1 MAKYPGMQIL
11 YEVGTRKELALSYGV
26 SERTIYRWLNRA
38 AAESGITPKLSV
50 KFPGAK
56 KIEAF
61 KGTRKQLAAKYG
73 VSERTAYRWINKAKA
88 QGASIPSRA
97 NKSKYP
103 GEQILYEVGTNKELA
118 QSYGVSPRTVS
129 RWKKKARDKQEIDQ
143 INQGLPE
150 EIITETEEEFI
161 SEQPQ
166 LEDPLDE
173 ILDSIPEPDTEG
185 RDYTRNPFYDE
196 WTEEMVSY
204 LDDIIDVV
212 SETEGLISDTSIFRT
227 LSKEEQRDYI
237 NEYLQYQSGYDEHQ
251 FYNELTHQMDYSP
264 NFISNINIWGEEF
277 EDWAQQQHDYGMYEI
292 PYF

>member
-26 SERTIYRWLNRA
+26 SERTVYRWLNRA
-38 AAESGITPKLSV
+38 AAESGLTPKLTA

-88 QGASIPSRA
+88 QGANIPSKA
-97 NKSKYP
+97 NKSRYP

-143 INQGLPE
+143 INRGLPEEILTEPEVEELGEFPE
-150 EIITETEEEFI
+150 EIITEPEIEEPKVEFEGKEFDDKSQQTLYDITERLLNPDNDLLVDDSIFKGLSTEE
-161 SEQPQ
+161 Q
-166 LEDPLDE
+166 
-173 ILDSIPEPDTEG
+173 
-185 RDYTRNPFYDE
+185 
-196 WTEEMVSY
+196 M
-204 LDDIIDVV
+204 
-212 SETEGLISDTSIFRT
+212 
-227 LSKEEQRDYI
+227 DYI
-237 NEYLQYQSGYDEHQ
+237 DMYLQYQYELDEHQ
-251 FYNELTHQMDYSP
+251 FYNPETHKMDFSP
-264 NFISNINIWGEEF
+264 EYVSNINIWGEEF
-277 EDWAQQQHDYGMYEI
+277 EDWAQKQHDYGMYEI
-292 PYF
+292 PY

>member
-1 MAKYPGMQIL
+1 MAKYPGIQIL

-26 SERTIYRWLNRA
+26 SERTVYRWLNRA
-38 AAESGITPKLSV
+38 AAESGLTPKLTA

-88 QGASIPSRA
+88 QGANIPSKA
-97 NKSKYP
+97 NKSRYP

-150 EIITETEEEFI
+150 EILTEPEVEELGEFPEEYIEEPEIEEPEVEFEGKEFDDQSQQTLYDITERLLNPDNDLLVDDSIFKGLSTEE
-161 SEQPQ
+161 Q
-166 LEDPLDE
+166 
-173 ILDSIPEPDTEG
+173 
-185 RDYTRNPFYDE
+185 
-196 WTEEMVSY
+196 M
-204 LDDIIDVV
+204 
-212 SETEGLISDTSIFRT
+212 
-227 LSKEEQRDYI
+227 DYI
-237 NEYLQYQSGYDEHQ
+237 DMYLQYQYELDEHQ
-251 FYNELTHQMDYSP
+251 FYNPETHKMDFSP
-264 NFISNINIWGEEF
+264 EYVSNINIWGEEF
-277 EDWAQQQHDYGMYEI
+277 EDWAQKQHDYGMYEI
-292 PYF
+292 PY

>member
-1 MAKYPGMQIL
+1 MANYPGIQIL

-38 AAESGITPKLSV
+38 AAESGLTPKLTA

-88 QGASIPSRA
+88 QGANIPSRA
-97 NKSKYP
+97 NKSNYP

-143 INQGLPE
+143 INRGLPE
-150 EIITETEEEFI
+150 EIITEPEVEELGEFPEEYITEPETEAPEF
-161 SEQPQ
+161 
-166 LEDPLDE
+166 
-173 ILDSIPEPDTEG
+173 EG
-185 RDYTRNPFYDE
+185 REFEDESQQTLYDITERLLNPDND
-196 WTEEMVSY
+196 
-204 LDDIIDVV
+204 L
-212 SETEGLISDTSIFRT
+212 LSDNSIFKT
-227 LSKEEQRDYI
+227 LSVEEQMDYI
-237 NEYLQYQSGYDEHQ
+237 DMYLQYQYELDEHQ
-251 FYNELTHQMDYSP
+251 FYNPETHKMDFSP
-264 NFISNINIWGEEF
+264 DFVSNINIWGDEF
-277 EDWAQQQHDYGMYEI
+277 EDWAQKQHDYGMYEI
-292 PYF
+292 PY

>member
-1 MAKYPGMQIL
+1 MAKYPGFSIL
-11 YEVGTRKELALSYGV
+11 YEVGSRKELALSYGV

-38 AAESGITPKLSV
+38 AAESGITPKLTA

-143 INQGLPE
+143 INRGLPE
-150 EIITETEEEFI
+150 EIITEPEVEELGEFPEEIITEPEIEEPEIEPEGKEF
-161 SEQPQ
+161 
-166 LEDPLDE
+166 EDESQQTLYDITE
-173 ILDSIPEPDTEG
+173 RLLNPDNE
-185 RDYTRNPFYDE
+185 
-196 WTEEMVSY
+196 
-204 LDDIIDVV
+204 L
-212 SETEGLISDTSIFRT
+212 LSDNSIFKT
-227 LSKEEQRDYI
+227 LSVEEQMDYI
-237 NEYLQYQSGYDEHQ
+237 DMYLQYQCELDEHQ
-251 FYNELTHQMDYSP
+251 FYNPETHKMDFSP
-264 NFISNINIWGEEF
+264 DFVSNINIWGDEF
-277 EDWAQQQHDYGMYEI
+277 EDWAQKQHDYGMYEI
-292 PYF
+292 PY

>member
-1 MAKYPGMQIL
+1 MANYPGMQIL

-38 AAESGITPKLSV
+38 AAESGLAPKLSV

-88 QGASIPSRA
+88 QGANIPSKA
-97 NKSKYP
+97 NKSRYP

-150 EIITETEEEFI
+150 EIITEPEVEELGEFPEEIITEPEEPEI
-161 SEQPQ
+161 EEPN
-166 LEDPLDE
+166 LEF
-173 ILDSIPEPDTEG
+173 EG
-185 RDYTRNPFYDE
+185 REFEDESQQTLYDITERLLNPDND
-196 WTEEMVSY
+196 
-204 LDDIIDVV
+204 L
-212 SETEGLISDTSIFRT
+212 LSDNSIFKT
-227 LSKEEQRDYI
+227 LSVEEQMDYI
-237 NEYLQYQSGYDEHQ
+237 DMYLQYQYELDEHQ
-251 FYNELTHQMDYSP
+251 FYNPETHKMDFSP
-264 NFISNINIWGEEF
+264 DFVSNINIWGDEF
-277 EDWAQQQHDYGMYEI
+277 EDWAQKQHDYGMYEI
-292 PYF
+292 PY

>member
-1 MAKYPGMQIL
+1 MANYPGIQIL

-38 AAESGITPKLSV
+38 AAESGLTPKLTA

-88 QGASIPSRA
+88 QGANIPSKA

-143 INQGLPE
+143 INRGLPE
-150 EIITETEEEFI
+150 EIITEPEVEELGEFPEEYITEPETEAPEF
-161 SEQPQ
+161 
-166 LEDPLDE
+166 
-173 ILDSIPEPDTEG
+173 EG
-185 RDYTRNPFYDE
+185 REFEDESQQTLYDITERLLNPDND
-196 WTEEMVSY
+196 
-204 LDDIIDVV
+204 L
-212 SETEGLISDTSIFRT
+212 LSDNSIFKT
-227 LSKEEQRDYI
+227 LSVEEQMDYI
-237 NEYLQYQSGYDEHQ
+237 DMYLQYQYELDEHQ
-251 FYNELTHQMDYSP
+251 FYNPETHKMDFSP
-264 NFISNINIWGEEF
+264 DFVSNINIWGDEF
-277 EDWAQQQHDYGMYEI
+277 EDWAQKQHDYGMYEI
-292 PYF
+292 PY

>member
-1 MAKYPGMQIL
+1 MANYPGIQIL

-38 AAESGITPKLSV
+38 AAESGLTPKLSV

-88 QGASIPSRA
+88 QGANIPSKA

-143 INQGLPE
+143 INRGLPE
-150 EIITETEEEFI
+150 EIITEPEVEELGEFPEEYITEEPGTEEPTIEF
-161 SEQPQ
+161 
-166 LEDPLDE
+166 
-173 ILDSIPEPDTEG
+173 EG
-185 RDYTRNPFYDE
+185 REFEDESQQTLYDITERLLNPDNE
-196 WTEEMVSY
+196 
-204 LDDIIDVV
+204 L
-212 SETEGLISDTSIFRT
+212 LSDNSIFKT
-227 LSKEEQRDYI
+227 LSVEEQMDYI
-237 NEYLQYQSGYDEHQ
+237 DMYLQYQYELDEHQ
-251 FYNELTHQMDYSP
+251 FYNPETHKMDFSP
-264 NFISNINIWGEEF
+264 DFVSNINIWGDEF
-277 EDWAQQQHDYGMYEI
+277 EDWAQKQHDYGMYEI
-292 PYF
+292 PY

>member
-1 MAKYPGMQIL
+1 MANYPGMQIL
-11 YEVGTRKELALSYGV
+11 YEVGTRKELAASYGV

-38 AAESGITPKLSV
+38 AAESGLTPKLTA

-143 INQGLPE
+143 INRGLPE
-150 EIITETEEEFI
+150 EIITEPEVEELGEFPEEIITEPEIEE
-161 SEQPQ
+161 P
-166 LEDPLDE
+166 E
-173 ILDSIPEPDTEG
+173 IEEPGAEFEG
-185 RDYTRNPFYDE
+185 REFEDESQQALYDITERLLNPDNE
-196 WTEEMVSY
+196 
-204 LDDIIDVV
+204 L
-212 SETEGLISDTSIFRT
+212 LSDNSIFKT
-227 LSKEEQRDYI
+227 LSVEEQMDYI
-237 NEYLQYQSGYDEHQ
+237 DMYLQYQYELDEHQ
-251 FYNELTHQMDYSP
+251 FYNPETHKMDFSP
-264 NFISNINIWGEEF
+264 DFVSNINIWGDEF
-277 EDWAQQQHDYGMYEI
+277 EDWAQKQHDYGMYEI
-292 PYF
+292 PY